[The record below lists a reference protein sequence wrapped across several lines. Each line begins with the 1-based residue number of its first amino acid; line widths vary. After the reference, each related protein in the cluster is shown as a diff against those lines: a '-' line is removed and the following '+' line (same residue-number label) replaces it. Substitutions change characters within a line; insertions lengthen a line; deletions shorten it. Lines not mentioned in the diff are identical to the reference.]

1 MSAVRAVVSAA
12 LLLLPTA
19 LSAQAA
25 DDAARVAAAV
35 NGRALRAHI
44 DFLADDL
51 LEGRGAGTRGG
62 RIAAAYIA
70 AQFARLGLEP
80 AGDPGSY
87 LYRVPVVSLTPEPE
101 LAIGGQRLAYRDD
114 YVLWSMRDEPE
125 VTLASE
131 LVFVGYGIVAPEWKW
146 NDYAGLDVK
155 GKTVVMLVNDPGLHD
170 PRIFKGK
177 ALTYYGRWTYKI
189 EEAARQ
195 GAAGILMIHTDESAT
210 YGWATVAGSWTG
222 PQVRIES
229 PATSLVAAGWLARPT
244 AVRILSAAGLDLDA
258 LSARAG
264 RREFR
269 GVPIKGSLQA
279 RIRSRIERSATAN
292 VVARL
297 PGSGANA
304 REAVMIGGHY
314 DHLGIRQPV
323 NGDSIANG
331 ALDNATGTAAV
342 LALAEAFVASGVR
355 PARSVLFIAFG
366 AEESGLLGSSAFAE
380 RPTVALRN
388 LAAVL
393 NLDGIAPF
401 GATEDIAALGDDQST
416 LGDAFR
422 AAAAAEGLR
431 ASVNA
436 DAAAK
441 GYFFRSDHFP
451 FARAGVP
458 GLFFQDGMALVGRP
472 AETWRRLIDEFEE
485 KRYHQAG
492 DEWLEW
498 YSVDPIVQQARVAA
512 RIAVAVGNADKQ
524 PEWNAGSEF
533 RAAGEARM
541 HSAH

>member
-1 MSAVRAVVSAA
+1 MSAVRTVLAVT
-12 LLLLPTA
+12 LLLLPA
-19 LSAQAA
+19 ELSAQAA

-35 NGRALRAHI
+35 SGRAIRAHI

-62 RIAAAYIA
+62 EIAAAYIA

-80 AGDPGSY
+80 AGDSGSY
-87 LYRVPVVSLTPEPE
+87 LHRVPVISLTPEPE
-101 LAIGGQRLAYRDD
+101 LAIGGRRLAYRDD

-125 VTLASE
+125 VMLSGD
-131 LVFVGYGIVAPEWKW
+131 LVFVGHGIVAPEWKW

-155 GKTVVMLVNDPGLHD
+155 GKVVVMMVNDPGLRD

-195 GAAGILMIHTDESAT
+195 GAAGILLIHTDEAAT

-229 PATSLVAAGWLARPT
+229 PATSLLAAGWLTRAAAER
-244 AVRILSAAGLDLDA
+244 VFSAAGLDLDA
-258 LSARAG
+258 LMTRAG
-264 RREFR
+264 RRGFR
-269 GVPIKGSLQA
+269 GVPVRGGVEA
-279 RIRSRIERSATAN
+279 VVRSRIERSATAN
-292 VVARL
+292 VIARL

-304 REAVMIGGHY
+304 HEAVLIGGHY
-314 DHLGIRQPV
+314 DHLGIRRPV

-342 LALAEAFVASGVR
+342 LALAEAFVSSGVR
-355 PARSVLFIAFG
+355 PGRSVLFMAFG
-366 AEESGLLGSSAFAE
+366 AEESGLLGSAAFAE
-380 RPTVALRN
+380 RPTIPLRN

-401 GATEDIAALGDDQST
+401 GATADIAALGDDQST
-416 LGDAFR
+416 LGDVFR

-431 ASVNA
+431 VSVNS

-451 FARAGVP
+451 LARAGVP
-458 GLFFQDGMALVGRP
+458 GLFFQDGMELVGRP
-472 AETWRRLIDEFEE
+472 EGTWRRLSDEYTEQ
-485 KRYHQAG
+485 RYHQPD
-492 DEWLEW
+492 DEWLDW
-498 YSVDPIVQQARVAA
+498 YSVDPVVQQARVAG
-512 RIAVAVGNADKQ
+512 RIAVATGNAAEQ
-524 PEWNAGSEF
+524 PRWNEGSEF
-533 RAAGEARM
+533 KAAGEARIREGN
-541 HSAH
+541 

>member
-1 MSAVRAVVSAA
+1 MFPVRTVLAA
-12 LLLLPTA
+12 TLLLFPGTL
-19 LSAQAA
+19 LAQAA

-35 NGRALRAHI
+35 RADAIRAHI

-70 AQFARLGLEP
+70 AQFARMGLEP
-80 AGDPGSY
+80 AGDSGSY
-87 LYRVPVVSLTPEPE
+87 LHRVPVVSLTPEPE

-114 YVLWSMRDEPE
+114 YVLWSMRNEPE
-125 VTLASE
+125 AALTGE
-131 LVFVGYGIVAPEWKW
+131 LVFVGHGIVAPEWKW
-146 NDYAGLDVK
+146 NDYAGVDVK
-155 GKTVVMLVNDPGLHD
+155 GKTVVMMVNDPGLHD

-210 YGWATVAGSWTG
+210 YGWPTVTGSWTG

-229 PATSLVAAGWLARPT
+229 PATSLVAAGWLTQAAAAR
-244 AVRILSAAGLDLDA
+244 VFSAAGLDLGA
-258 LSARAG
+258 LMTRAARG
-264 RREFR
+264 GFR
-269 GVPIKGSLQA
+269 GVPIKGVVQGA
-279 RIRSRIERSATAN
+279 IRSRIERSETAN

-304 REAVMIGGHY
+304 HEAVMVGGHY
-314 DHLGIRQPV
+314 DHLGIRRPV
-323 NGDSIANG
+323 AGDSIANG

-342 LALAEAFVASGVR
+342 LALADAFVASGVR

-366 AEESGLLGSSAFAE
+366 AEESGLLGSTAFAE
-380 RPTVALRN
+380 RPTLPLRN

-416 LGDAFR
+416 LGDVFR

-431 ASVNA
+431 VSVNA

-458 GLFFQDGMALVGRP
+458 GLFFQDGMELVGKP
-472 AETWRRLIDEFEE
+472 AGTWRRLSDEFTE

-492 DEWLEW
+492 DEWLDW
-498 YSVDPIVQQARVAA
+498 YSADPIVQQARVAG
-512 RIAVAVGNADKQ
+512 RIAVVAGNAPGQ
-524 PEWNAGSEF
+524 PQWVTGSEF
-533 RAAGEARM
+533 RAAGEARVR
-541 HSAH
+541 SPN

>member
-1 MSAVRAVVSAA
+1 MFPVRTVLAA
-12 LLLLPTA
+12 TLLLLPA
-19 LSAQAA
+19 VLPAQSP
-25 DDAARVAAAV
+25 DDATKVAAAV
-35 NGRALRAHI
+35 RGDAIRAHI

-70 AQFARLGLEP
+70 AQFARMGLEP
-80 AGDPGSY
+80 AGDSGSY
-87 LYRVPVVSLTPEPE
+87 LHRVPVVSLTPEPE

-114 YVLWSMRDEPE
+114 YVLWSMRNEPE
-125 VTLASE
+125 VTLAGE
-131 LVFVGYGIVAPEWKW
+131 LVFVGHGIVAPEWKW

-155 GKTVVMLVNDPGLHD
+155 GKTVVMMVNDPGLHD

-195 GAAGILMIHTDESAT
+195 GAAGILLIHTDESAT
-210 YGWATVAGSWTG
+210 YGWPTVAGSWTG

-229 PATSLVAAGWLARPT
+229 PATSLVAAGWLTRAAAAR
-244 AVRILSAAGLDLDA
+244 AFSAAGLDLGT
-258 LSARAG
+258 LMTRAG
-264 RREFR
+264 RRGFR
-269 GVPIKGSLQA
+269 GVPVKAAVQA
-279 RIRSRIERSATAN
+279 RIRSRIERSETAN

-297 PGSGANA
+297 PGAGANA

-323 NGDSIANG
+323 AGDSIANG
-331 ALDNATGTAAV
+331 ALDNASGTAAV
-342 LALAEAFVASGVR
+342 LALADAFVASGVR

-380 RPTVALRN
+380 RPTLPLRD

-431 ASVNA
+431 VSVNA

-458 GLFFQDGMALVGRP
+458 GLFFQDGMELVGKP
-472 AETWRRLIDEFEE
+472 AGTWRRLSDEYTEQ
-485 KRYHQAG
+485 RYHQPG
-492 DEWLEW
+492 DEWLDW
-498 YSVDPIVQQARVAA
+498 YSVDPIVQQARVAG
-512 RIAVAVGNADKQ
+512 RLAVAVGNASGQ
-524 PEWNAGSEF
+524 PRWNEGSEF
-533 RAAGEARM
+533 RAAGEARTK
-541 HSAH
+541 ATN